1 MNDKPLSEQYRL
13 VAKEW
18 VEAHSA
24 ASLMEETKSH
34 TVAYRMSLLGND
46 VPVGRREMEVKASLE
61 YREYVREMVEL
72 RKQADL
78 LKVKLEWVR
87 MRFQEWNSAE
97 ASKRAEMKL

>member
-1 MNDKPLSEQYRL
+1 MSDKPLSEQYRL

-18 VEAHSA
+18 VDAHSA
-24 ASLMEETKSH
+24 ASLMEETKSQ
-34 TVAYRMSLLGND
+34 TVAYRMSLLGNE
-46 VPVGRREMEVKASLE
+46 VPIGRREMEVKASLE
-61 YREYVREMVEL
+61 YRDYVREMVAL

-78 LKVKLEWVR
+78 LKVKMEWVR